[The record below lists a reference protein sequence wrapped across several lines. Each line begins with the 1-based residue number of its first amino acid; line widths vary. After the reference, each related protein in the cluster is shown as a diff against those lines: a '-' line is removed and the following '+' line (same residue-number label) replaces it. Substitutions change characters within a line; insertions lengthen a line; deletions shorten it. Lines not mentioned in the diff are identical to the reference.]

1 MGGGNGD
8 GGVTGEVLEGGKGNG
23 CRGAGQPIG
32 PLARP
37 GVGASAGAG
46 GAGGVSIAGFVCEG
60 SKRSRTESGCGAVGA
75 VGPLPGLPVIT
86 PGGGGAGGGW
96 NGGLVGTTGDD
107 LEVDGARPGAVG
119 KPGAPGDDLS
129 MNAGVGA

>member
-8 GGVTGEVLEGGKGNG
+8 GGVTAVVLEGGKGNG

-46 GAGGVSIAGFVCEG
+46 GGGGAGGVSIAGFVCDG
-60 SKRSRTESGCGAVGA
+60 SKRSLRVGGGGAVGA

-86 PGGGGAGGGW
+86 PGGGGAGGG
-96 NGGLVGTTGDD
+96 
-107 LEVDGARPGAVG
+107 
-119 KPGAPGDDLS
+119 
-129 MNAGVGA
+129 